1 VTLAHRRHRDHSKGT
16 LNFLLTNDDGI
27 HAPGIAALARAVS
40 LLPGASCS
48 IVAPED
54 ERSMC
59 GHRLTTHA
67 PFHTTAITADRHA
80 VDGTPADCVR
90 VALYALKLKP
100 DFVLS
105 GVNAGGNMGQDIHVS
120 GTCAAAREAAYHG
133 LPAMAV
139 SHYLLAKL
147 EVDWERA
154 SRWVAEVIGEL
165 MQGSLAGG
173 EYWNVNLP
181 HLPPGELALPP
192 RVIVNPCRAPLPV
205 SFESTE
211 VSPGRF
217 RHHYNARYADRLAD
231 TGSDVEICFG
241 GRIAVARLQI

>member
-1 VTLAHRRHRDHSKGT
+1 LEFDLFP

-27 HAPGIAALARAVS
+27 HAPGIASLARAVA
-40 LLPGASCS
+40 LIHGASCS

-67 PFHTTAITADRHA
+67 PFHATTLEAHRHA

-90 VALYALKLKP
+90 VALFAMKLRP
-100 DFVLS
+100 DFVLA

-133 LPAMAV
+133 LPAIAI
-139 SHYLLAKL
+139 SHYLLAQL
-147 EVDWERA
+147 AVDWERT

-165 MQGSLAGG
+165 TQASLAAG

-181 HLPPGELALPP
+181 HLPPGDSPLPP
-192 RVIVNPCRAPLPV
+192 RVFVNPCRAPLPV
-205 SFESTE
+205 SFESME

-231 TGSDVEICFG
+231 EGSDVAVCFG
-241 GRIAVARLQI
+241 GKVAVARLHI